1 MSNARSRKDKCR
13 KVFCIPEL
21 VAKKNQMQQ
30 RPLLLSLCSLVI
42 MGWKTNVST
51 VYNLHNLQNCN
62 FSNNLHNSVHVLIL
76 LLF

>member
-30 RPLLLSLCSLVI
+30 RPLLLSLCSLAI
-42 MGWKTNVST
+42 MGWKTVM
-51 VYNLHNLQNCN
+51 
-62 FSNNLHNSVHVLIL
+62 SVLYIIYTIYRIVISVIIYTIL
-76 LLF
+76 FMY